1 MFTFRN
7 VFALVLFL
15 FGTTFL
21 WLSATWTGSPA
32 TGTIWTLVQV
42 LAFATIIGFAAGAWG
57 VFKQTSWWQPIVI
70 VSAIIGLIVLIPYSI
85 GASLLGVANIWTN
98 VALHAIGSVAVLIVL
113 LVAPAHE
120 WLLGRL

>member
-21 WLSATWTGSPA
+21 WVSATWTGSSA

-42 LAFATIIGFAAGAWG
+42 LAFATIIGFAIAAWG
-57 VFKQTSWWQPIVI
+57 IFKDTGWWQPIAI
-70 VSAIIGLIVLIPYSI
+70 VSAIVGLIVLIPYGI
-85 GASLLGVANIWTN
+85 GASLLGVANIGTN
-98 VALHAIGSVAVLIVL
+98 VALHAIGSVAVLVVL
-113 LVAPAHE
+113 LVAPAHD

>member
-1 MFTFRN
+1 MFSFRN

-21 WLSATWTGSPA
+21 WLTATWTGSSA
-32 TGTIWTLVQV
+32 TGTIWTVVQV

-70 VSAIIGLIVLIPYSI
+70 VSSIIGLIVLIPYSI

-98 VALHAIGSVAVLIVL
+98 VALHTIGSIVVLLVL